1 MRACRTFFSGKHGV
15 QRFLAYGA
23 ISGVQT
29 VNKPAHA
36 SKHANASTR
45 TYTRVVQVVLAF
57 RGTAGLKDVLADATA
72 AQARSLASSGQPVGE
87 IS

>member
-1 MRACRTFFSGKHGV
+1 LRACRTFFSGKHGV
-15 QRFLAYGA
+15 QRFLAYGT

-29 VNKPAHA
+29 VNTHARTHAHA
-36 SKHANASTR
+36 RTR
-45 TYTRVVQVVLAF
+45 TYTHVVQVVLAF

-72 AQARSLASSGQPVGE
+72 TQARSLASRGQLVGE